1 MGSINY
7 KYTQMTK
14 ASIVQ
19 RLLDK
24 KQITA
29 EEAVVLLKDDTYNPP
44 SYPMYTPN
52 PYYDTPNTTT
62 PPVWCSTD
70 TLNTPATG
78 DNWEYRDTKFTPP
91 TEN

>member
-1 MGSINY
+1 
-7 KYTQMTK
+7 MTK
-14 ASIVQ
+14 AKIVQ

-29 EEAVVLLKDDTYNPP
+29 EEAVILLKEEVYNPP
-44 SYPMYTPN
+44 TYPMYTPN
-52 PYYDTPNTTT
+52 PYYDTPNTTP
-62 PPVWCSTD
+62 PPVWYSTD
-70 TLNTPATG
+70 TLNSPAAG

>member
-1 MGSINY
+1 MESINY

-29 EEAVVLLKDDTYNPP
+29 EEAVVLLKEETTPPVTYPV
-44 SYPMYTPN
+44 YTPN
-52 PYYDTPNTTT
+52 PYFPEGPNPTSP
-62 PPVWCSTD
+62 PPVWCKTTTQD
-70 TLNTPATG
+70 
-78 DNWEYRDTKFTPP
+78 
-91 TEN
+91 

>member
-1 MGSINY
+1 
-7 KYTQMTK
+7 MTK
-14 ASIVQ
+14 AKIVQ

-29 EEAVVLLKDDTYNPP
+29 EEAVVLLKEDFNIPP

-52 PYYDTPNTTT
+52 PYYDTPNST
-62 PPVWCSTD
+62 PPPIWCTTD

-78 DNWEYRDTKFTPP
+78 ADWEYRDTKFTPP

>member
-1 MGSINY
+1 
-7 KYTQMTK
+7 MTK

-29 EEAVVLLKDDTYNPP
+29 EEAVVLLKNETINI
-44 SYPMYTPN
+44 PMYTPN
-52 PYYDTPNTTT
+52 PYYDTPNTTP

-78 DNWEYRDTKFTPP
+78 DSWEYRDTKFTPP
-91 TEN
+91 TED

>member
-1 MGSINY
+1 
-7 KYTQMTK
+7 MTK

-29 EEAVVLLKDDTYNPP
+29 EEAVILLQEEVYNPP
-44 SYPMYTPN
+44 TYPMYTPN
-52 PYYDTPNTTT
+52 PYYDTPNTTP
-62 PPVWCSTD
+62 PPVWYSTD
-70 TLNTPATG
+70 TLNTPAAG
-78 DNWEYRDTKFTPP
+78 DNWEYKDTKFTPP

>member
-1 MGSINY
+1 
-7 KYTQMTK
+7 MTK

-29 EEAVVLLKDDTYNPP
+29 EEAVILLEKEVYNPP
-44 SYPMYTPN
+44 TYPMYTPN
-52 PYYDTPNTTT
+52 PYYDTPNTTP

-70 TLNTPATG
+70 TLNTPAAG
-78 DNWEYRDTKFTPP
+78 DNWEYKDTKFTPP